1 MHALQK
7 MEFFVE
13 TDINDNASLLIDCG
27 CYTGRTRISKMMPL
41 DKQHTCS
48 TCTQSKATPF
58 APKIKLEIRP
68 TLSKCKKGIYMYL
81 FEKLYIKNRIKLSI

>member
-1 MHALQK
+1 M
-7 MEFFVE
+7 
-13 TDINDNASLLIDCG
+13 LIDCG
-27 CYTGRTRISKMMPL
+27 RTGISKMMPL

-48 TCTQSKATPF
+48 TCTQSMATSF

-81 FEKLYIKNRIKLSI
+81 FEKLYIKNRIKKYMIGFNMKSKGKTPLI

>member
-1 MHALQK
+1 M
-7 MEFFVE
+7 
-13 TDINDNASLLIDCG
+13 I
-27 CYTGRTRISKMMPL
+27 

-48 TCTQSKATPF
+48 MCTKSKATPF
-58 APKIKLEIRP
+58 APKINSEIRP